1 MPSKQ
6 TVPGSNPG
14 AITENGCCSCINRFF
29 FRPTPTSLLPCI
41 AYDYYLLL
49 FLPLKKAIDK
59 AADNLVYEN
68 ILAYFYPQFLE

>member
-1 MPSKQ
+1 
-6 TVPGSNPG
+6 
-14 AITENGCCSCINRFF
+14 
-29 FRPTPTSLLPCI
+29 
-41 AYDYYLLL
+41 LL